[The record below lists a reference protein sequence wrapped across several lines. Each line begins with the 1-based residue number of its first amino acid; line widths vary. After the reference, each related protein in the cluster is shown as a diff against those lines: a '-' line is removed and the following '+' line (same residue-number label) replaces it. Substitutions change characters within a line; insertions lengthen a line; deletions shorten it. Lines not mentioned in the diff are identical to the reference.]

1 MRKLTQ
7 KELVEEGIGSFLT
20 NVAKG
25 TGAIAGKAA
34 KGLAKAI
41 SPTAYGLAQ
50 RAGEAIK
57 STDQAV
63 RATTTTADK
72 KIEDYF
78 KEKNYKV
85 ISINNGETKDTKVV
99 KVSEVVYDN
108 TGKSTEKPI
117 NSPYVVKVTGSDV
130 EVLRG
135 PKKTPQSADKITN
148 QASNFIPIRS

>member
-1 MRKLTQ
+1 MGKCYYVHL
-7 KELVEEGIGSFLT
+7 KHELSDDDIKALC
-20 NVAKG
+20 
-25 TGAIAGKAA
+25 AG
-34 KGLAKAI
+34 
-41 SPTAYGLAQ
+41 
-50 RAGEAIK
+50 
-57 STDQAV
+57 V
-63 RATTTTADK
+63 RL
-72 KIEDYF
+72 
-78 KEKNYKV
+78 
-85 ISINNGETKDTKVV
+85 NGETKDTKVV